1 MGKTEDLLK
10 EKILSEYKSIRE
22 FTQKIE
28 MPYSTLD
35 TILKRGIRN
44 ASVDNVI
51 RICDFL
57 EISTDA
63 LINGRIERKTE
74 NTTTLAAHFDGE
86 EYTEDELDEIRR
98 FAEFVKNRKK
108 QS

>member
-57 EISTDA
+57 GISTDA

-74 NTTTLAAHFDGE
+74 GITTLAAHFDGN
-86 EYTEDELDEIRR
+86 EYTEDELEEIRQ
-98 FAEFVKNRKK
+98 FAEFVKNRNK
-108 QS
+108 

>member
-1 MGKTEDLLK
+1 MGRTEDLLK

-57 EISTDA
+57 GISTDA
-63 LINGRIERKTE
+63 LINGKIERKTE
-74 NTTTLAAHFDGE
+74 KPTTLAAHFDGD
-86 EYTEDELDEIRR
+86 EYTEDELDEIRQ
-98 FAEFVKNRKK
+98 FAEFVKNKRK
-108 QS
+108 